1 MRWPKRLSNSLSTPW
16 CKKPTLEGG
25 WPAQRILVTGASGG
39 IGRAL
44 VKELAATGAQVLASG
59 RNSEALAALAAESP
73 EHISVEV
80 ADLTDADARARLV
93 DAARRADCNVLINA
107 AGINHVGLFEHEA
120 DDSIA
125 TLINVN
131 LTATLQLTH
140 MLLPQLM
147 AARQGQLVNV
157 GSTFGA
163 IGYPSQATYCATKF
177 AMRGFSQAL
186 RRELADTR
194 VRVLYIAPRATR
206 TTMNSAEV
214 EAMNEALGT
223 AMDSPERVARAVR
236 SAIEGQREET
246 QIGWPEGLFVRLNA
260 ILPRVVDRALHR
272 QLPII
277 RRFVGKS

>member
-1 MRWPKRLSNSLSTPW
+1 MLSAKFPW
-16 CKKPTLEGG
+16 SRKPTLEGG

-44 VKELAATGAQVLASG
+44 VKELAATGAHVLASG
-59 RNSEALAALAAESP
+59 RNHQALVALAAENP
-73 EHISVEV
+73 EHINVEA
-80 ADLTDADARARLV
+80 ADLTDADDRARLV
-93 DAARRADCNVLINA
+93 EAARRADCNVLINA
-107 AGINHVGLFEHEA
+107 AGINHVGLFENEA

-125 TLINVN
+125 ELINVN

-140 MLLPQLM
+140 QLLPQLM

-177 AMRGFSQAL
+177 ALRGFSQAL

-194 VRVLYIAPRATR
+194 VRVLYVAPRATR
-206 TTMNSAEV
+206 TAMNSPEV
-214 EAMNEALGT
+214 DAMNEALGT
-223 AMDSPERVARAVR
+223 TMDTPERVARAVR
-236 SAIEGQREET
+236 RAIEGQREET
-246 QIGWPEGLFVRLNA
+246 QVGWPEGLFVRLNA
-260 ILPRVVDRALHR
+260 IVPRLVDRALHR

-277 RRFVGKS
+277 RRFVGKP

>member
-1 MRWPKRLSNSLSTPW
+1 MRWSKRLSKPLSRPW
-16 CKKPTLEGG
+16 FRKPTLEGG

-59 RNSEALAALAAESP
+59 RNAETLAALAAENP
-73 EHISVEV
+73 EHISVMA

-93 DAARRADCNVLINA
+93 EAARRADCNVLINA
-107 AGINHVGLFEHEA
+107 AGINHVGLFENEA

-125 TLINVN
+125 ELINVN
-131 LTATLQLTH
+131 LTATLQLIH
-140 MLLPQLM
+140 QLLPQLM
-147 AARQGQLVNV
+147 AAPQGQLVNV

-194 VRVLYIAPRATR
+194 VRVLYVAPRATR
-206 TTMNSAEV
+206 TAMNSPEV

-223 AMDSPERVARAVR
+223 TMDTPERVARAVR
-236 SAIEGQREET
+236 RAIEGQREET
-246 QIGWPEGLFVRLNA
+246 QVGWPEGLFVRLNA
-260 ILPRVVDRALHR
+260 IVPRVVDRALHR

-277 RRFVGKS
+277 RRFVGKP

>member
-1 MRWPKRLSNSLSTPW
+1 MRWPKRLSKPW
-16 CKKPTLEGG
+16 FRKPTLEGG

-44 VKELAATGAQVLASG
+44 VKELASTGAQVLASG
-59 RNSEALAALAAESP
+59 RNTGTLAALAAENP
-73 EHISVEV
+73 DHISAMA
-80 ADLTDADARARLV
+80 ADLTGADDRARLV
-93 DAARRADCNVLINA
+93 EAARRADCNVLINA

-177 AMRGFSQAL
+177 ALRGFSQAL

-194 VRVLYIAPRATR
+194 VRVLYVAPRATR

-223 AMDSPERVARAVR
+223 AMDSPERVAHAVR

-260 ILPRVVDRALHR
+260 ILPRLVDRALHR

>member
-1 MRWPKRLSNSLSTPW
+1 MRWPKRLSKPLPMPW
-16 CKKPTLEGG
+16 FKKPTLEGG

-44 VKELAATGAQVLASG
+44 VKELAATGARVLASG
-59 RNSEALAALAAESP
+59 RNSETLAALAAESP
-73 EHISVEV
+73 GHISVEV

-125 TLINVN
+125 ALINVN

-194 VRVLYIAPRATR
+194 VRVLYVAPRATR
-206 TTMNSAEV
+206 TTMNSAET
-214 EAMNEALGT
+214 EAMNKALGT

-246 QIGWPEGLFVRLNA
+246 QIGWLEGLFVRLNA

>member
-1 MRWPKRLSNSLSTPW
+1 V
-16 CKKPTLEGG
+16 GG

-59 RNSEALAALAAESP
+59 RNDETLAALAAENP
-73 EHISVEV
+73 EHISVLA

-93 DAARRADCNVLINA
+93 EAARRADCNVLINA
-107 AGINHVGLFEHEA
+107 AGINHVGLFENEA

-125 TLINVN
+125 ALINVN
-131 LTATLQLTH
+131 LTATLQLIH
-140 MLLPQLM
+140 QLLPQLM

-194 VRVLYIAPRATR
+194 VRVLYVAPRATR
-206 TTMNSAEV
+206 TAMNSPEV

-223 AMDSPERVARAVR
+223 TMDTPERVARAVR
-236 SAIEGQREET
+236 RAIEGQREET
-246 QIGWPEGLFVRLNA
+246 QVGWPEGLFVRLNA
-260 ILPRVVDRALHR
+260 IVPRVVDRALHR

-277 RRFVGKS
+277 RRFVGKP